1 MKTLLDIENW
11 NRKEHFHFFN
21 KFEEPF
27 WGATVDV
34 ECTNAYKIC
43 KENGFSF
50 FLYYLHSSLLAA
62 NKIESFRYRIL
73 NDQVF
78 IYDKIDASPT
88 INRENGTFGFGYMP
102 FDENFL
108 TFQESARQEII
119 RVKSSTELIPA
130 TSGENVIHYS
140 SLPWIK
146 FTSMSHARSYSF
158 PDSCPKITFG
168 KLTEQGDKK
177 VLPISIHVH
186 HALVDGYHV
195 GLFIEEF
202 QTILNPNFSR

>member
-1 MKTLLDIENW
+1 
-11 NRKEHFHFFN
+11 
-21 KFEEPF
+21 
-27 WGATVDV
+27 
-34 ECTNAYKIC
+34 
-43 KENGFSF
+43 
-50 FLYYLHSSLLAA
+50 
-62 NKIESFRYRIL
+62 
-73 NDQVF
+73 
-78 IYDKIDASPT
+78 
-88 INRENGTFGFGYMP
+88 MP

-202 QTILNPNFSR
+202 QTILNQNFSR